1 MEISAS
7 EIVGIIGLSILGL
20 VSLFALISSFVVTT
34 QKEVKVIERFGK
46 FVGIRR
52 SGLSFKVPFID
63 RVAYT
68 QSLRIDE
75 LNVNVETITQDK
87 VSVHIKV
94 AIQYYVKDNDESIQN
109 AVYELSD
116 FQQQIQSYVFNEVR
130 AEVPKNNLDQVYENK
145 MDIENAVKAQLSD
158 AIEKYGYVIQN
169 ALVVDIAPDGGVKD
183 AMNRI
188 NAAARDRKAAE
199 EEGEALKIRKIK
211 EAEAEAESKKLQGQG
226 TADQRDAII
235 KGFEKSIEAFSK
247 NTGIKQETVMRFV
260 EITQY
265 FDTMREMA
273 KDNKNVIFMQHSPT
287 GAGIVDSLISSEVA
301 SKVVNTPENDNSKK
315 ETENVG

>member
-1 MEISAS
+1 M
-7 EIVGIIGLSILGL
+7 
-20 VSLFALISSFVVTT
+20 SSFVVTK
-34 QKEVKVIERFGK
+34 QKEVKIIERFGK

-52 SGLSFKVPFID
+52 SGLSFRVPFID
-63 RVAYT
+63 RVAYN

-75 LNVNVETITQDK
+75 LNVNVETITKDK

-94 AIQYYVKDNDESIQN
+94 AIQYYVKDQDDSIKN

-145 MDIENAVKAQLSD
+145 MDIENAVKSQLCE

-169 ALVVDIAPDGGVKD
+169 ALVVDIAPDSGVKD

-188 NAAARDRKAAE
+188 NAASRDRKAAE
-199 EEGEALKIRKIK
+199 EEGEAAKIRKIK

-226 TADQRDAII
+226 IADQRDAII
-235 KGFEKSIEAFSK
+235 KGFQESIGAFSK

-273 KDNKNVIFMQHSPT
+273 KDNNNVIFMPHSST
-287 GAGIVDSLISSEVA
+287 GSGVIEDYAAAAIASGKVD
-301 SKVVNTPENDNSKK
+301 DNKK
-315 ETENVG
+315 KKDTELLNG

>member
-1 MEISAS
+1 MEIFK
-7 EIVGIIGLSILGL
+7 IVVLSLLGIIA
-20 VSLFALISSFVVTT
+20 VFALISSFVVTK
-34 QKEVKVIERFGK
+34 QKEVKIIERFGK

-52 SGLSFKVPFID
+52 SGLTFKVPFID
-63 RVAYT
+63 TVAYK

-94 AIQYYVKDNDESIQN
+94 AIQYYVKDQDESIKN

-145 MDIENAVKAQLSD
+145 MDIEKAVKSQLSD

-169 ALVVDIAPDGGVKD
+169 ALVVDIAPDKGVKD

-199 EEGEALKIRKIK
+199 EEGEAAKIRKIK
-211 EAEAEAESKKLQGQG
+211 EAEAEAESKKLQGEG
-226 TADQRDAII
+226 IANQRDAII
-235 KGFEKSIEAFSK
+235 KGFQESIDAFSK

-287 GAGIVDSLISSEVA
+287 GAGIVDSLIASEVA
-301 SKVVNTPENDNSKK
+301 SNVVVTPPASNKKDSK
-315 ETENVG
+315 EEQTA